1 MTFCGAS
8 TLWKVPCEADEKR
21 FDETRTIVDPFVKT
35 VNEVFLRCEN
45 VLVFLSFSF
54 SL

>member
-1 MTFCGAS
+1 MN
-8 TLWKVPCEADEKR
+8 
-21 FDETRTIVDPFVKT
+21 IVDPFVKT

-45 VLVFLSFSF
+45 FLSVLLFLF